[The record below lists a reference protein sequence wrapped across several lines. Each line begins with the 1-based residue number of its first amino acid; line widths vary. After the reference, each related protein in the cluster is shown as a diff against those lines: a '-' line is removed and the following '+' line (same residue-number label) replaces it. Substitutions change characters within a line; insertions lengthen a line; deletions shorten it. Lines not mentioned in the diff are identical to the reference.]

1 MHPLRRWAYL
11 PDPSG
16 MAGMTR
22 RAFHREPEAVR
33 QNDLIAATLDSIA
46 ELGLAGATVRE
57 VAFRAGV
64 TPGLIRRYFDNKERL
79 VAAAYRSFMTEL
91 TANAA
96 AGCGDGPALSRL
108 AGLIRASVTPPV
120 ADGRALSIWAAFTGT
135 VNSDP
140 AMAKAHREGYQSF
153 RDLIE
158 KLVCE
163 VMAERGVAA
172 SPLQIRQHAIILNA
186 LLDGLWIEISMGGD
200 DFSRLDVV
208 RLTLDSVAT
217 LLGIEPAEFRE

>member
-1 MHPLRRWAYL
+1 
-11 PDPSG
+11 
-16 MAGMTR
+16 MTR
-22 RAFHREPEAVR
+22 RVFHHEPEEVR

-79 VAAAYRSFMTEL
+79 VAAAYRSFISDL
-91 TANAA
+91 TASAA
-96 AGCGDGPALSRL
+96 AGCGDGTAHSRL
-108 AGLIRASVTPPV
+108 AGLIRASVTAPV
-120 ADGRALSIWAAFTGT
+120 ADGRTLSIWAAFIGT

-140 AMAKAHREGYQSF
+140 VMAEAHREGYQAF

-158 KLVCE
+158 RLVGNI
-163 VMAERGVAA
+163 MAERGLPA
-172 SPLQIRQHAIILNA
+172 SAQDIRRQAIVLNA

-200 DFSRLDVV
+200 DFSRVDMV
-208 RLTLDSVAT
+208 RIALDSVAI
-217 LLGIEPAEFRE
+217 LLGIDPAEFRE

>member
-1 MHPLRRWAYL
+1 L
-11 PDPSG
+11 
-16 MAGMTR
+16 AGMTR
-22 RAFHREPEAVR
+22 RAFHHEPESVR

-57 VAFRAGV
+57 VASRAGV

-79 VAAAYRSFMTEL
+79 IAAAYRTFMSDL
-91 TANAA
+91 TTAA
-96 AGCGDGPALSRL
+96 EAGCGDGSAHSRL
-108 AGLIRASVTPPV
+108 AGLIRASVTAPV
-120 ADGRALSIWAAFTGT
+120 ADGRTLSIWAAFIGT

-140 AMAKAHREGYQSF
+140 VMAEAHRKGYQAF

-158 KLVCE
+158 RLVGE
-163 VMAERGVAA
+163 VLTERGTPA
-172 SPLQIRQHAIILNA
+172 SKQEIRRQAIVLNA

-208 RLTLDSVAT
+208 RIALNSVAT
-217 LLGIEPAEFRE
+217 LLGIDPAEFRE

>member
-1 MHPLRRWAYL
+1 
-11 PDPSG
+11 
-16 MAGMTR
+16 MTR
-22 RAFHREPEAVR
+22 RAFHHEPEEVR
-33 QNDLIAATLDSIA
+33 QNDLIAATLDAIA

-79 VAAAYRSFMTEL
+79 VAAAYRTFISDLIAMAE
-91 TANAA
+91 

-108 AGLIRASVTPPV
+108 AGLIRASVTAPV
-120 ADGRALSIWAAFTGT
+120 ADGRTLSIWAAFIGA
-135 VNSDP
+135 VNTDP
-140 AMAKAHREGYQSF
+140 VMAETHREGYQAF

-158 KLVCE
+158 RLVGE
-163 VMAERGVAA
+163 VLMEHGAA
-172 SPLQIRQHAIILNA
+172 ATQQDIRRHAIVLNA

-208 RLTLDSVAT
+208 RITLDSVAT
-217 LLGIEPAEFRE
+217 LLGVDPAEFRE

>member
-1 MHPLRRWAYL
+1 
-11 PDPSG
+11 
-16 MAGMTR
+16 MTR
-22 RAFHREPEAVR
+22 RAFHHEPEEVR
-33 QNDLIAATLDSIA
+33 QNDLIAATLDAIA

-79 VAAAYRSFMTEL
+79 VAAAYRTFISDL
-91 TANAA
+91 IATAE

-108 AGLIRASVTPPV
+108 AGLIRASVTAPV
-120 ADGRALSIWAAFTGT
+120 ADGRTLSIWAAFIGA
-135 VNSDP
+135 VNTDP
-140 AMAKAHREGYQSF
+140 VMAETHREGYQAF

-158 KLVCE
+158 RLVGE
-163 VMAERGVAA
+163 VLAGRGAPAA
-172 SPLQIRQHAIILNA
+172 QQDIRRHAIVLNA

-208 RLTLDSVAT
+208 RIALDSVAT
-217 LLGIEPAEFRE
+217 LLGVDPAEFRE